1 MYMKIKSCLSLE
13 MLTKNKMASTLDPLF
28 LTKKNIYIYFVK
40 NDLLIIKGKKVLKSA
55 SIA

>member
-1 MYMKIKSCLSLE
+1 